1 MLHVWL
7 TPHFTSNGCAGRLFA
22 QLADMLTLPSDQACE
37 ASPVSHCIVQPVTAN
52 LNLQAAHDS
61 ITPSQAP
68 DTRPP
73 ILNPRSSAVSCAGR
87 LFAQLVDML
96 RFYMAFPIAD
106 LRLEPLSDEEVQAQ
120 HAQRVQAFQ
129 RLLFKHHPPLR

>member
-1 MLHVWL
+1 M
-7 TPHFTSNGCAGRLFA
+7 
-22 QLADMLTLPSDQACE
+22 
-37 ASPVSHCIVQPVTAN
+37 
-52 LNLQAAHDS
+52 QAAHGS
-61 ITPSQAP
+61 ITLKTP
-68 DTRPP
+68 TK
-73 ILNPRSSAVSCAGR
+73 ILFHITGCAGR

-129 RLLFKHHPPLR
+129 RLLFKHHPPLRYPLLHVFLG